1 MDNLGIYLHWPY
13 CKSKC
18 PYCDFF
24 SRIAKQ
30 INQDEIIAGYLRQL
44 EQYKDMLG
52 KRRIKSVFFGGGT
65 PSLIKSENIAKILN
79 QIDKLWGIDKLCE
92 ITLEA
97 NPNTN
102 ETDLFFNLHNAGINR
117 LSLGVQSLDDTE
129 LKFLGRTHN
138 AGQALAAID
147 EVLNNFDNHSVDL
160 MYALPM
166 QTLTSWD
173 KQLEK
178 ICSLGLKHLSLYQL
192 TIEEGTVFAR
202 KNIKPMVED
211 EAAELYQ
218 FTADFLLPQ
227 GYQRYEVSNYAL
239 TSYESVHN
247 QIYWQGGDYI
257 GIGPSAHGRLRLK
270 NKIYAQTD
278 KLQLEELTSKER
290 AEELIIMGLR
300 LTQGI
305 NKADFK
311 QCCGCNFDEYINQNF
326 KKSMI
331 EQGLLAETK
340 DNLKATPK
348 GFLVLDYLI
357 SSLVP

>member
-1 MDNLGIYLHWPY
+1 MDDLGIYLHWPY

-24 SRIAKQ
+24 SRVTKH
-30 INQDEIIAGYLRQL
+30 INQDEIIAGYLHQL
-44 EQYKDMLG
+44 VQYKDMLG
-52 KRRIKSVFFGGGT
+52 KRHIQSVFFGGGT
-65 PSLIKSENIAKILN
+65 PSLIKPENIAKILN
-79 QIDKLWGIDKLCE
+79 QIDKLWGIDKHCE

-102 ETDLFFNLHNAGINR
+102 EPDLFFNLHNAGINR
-117 LSLGVQSLDDTE
+117 LSLGVQSLDDAE

-138 AGQALAAID
+138 AHQALAAID

-160 MYALPM
+160 IYALPM
-166 QTLTSWD
+166 QTLTSWG

-192 TIEEGTVFAR
+192 TIEDGTVFAR
-202 KNIKPMVED
+202 KNIKPMAED
-211 EAAELYQ
+211 TAAELYQ
-218 FTADFLLPQ
+218 FTGDFLSQQ
-227 GYQRYEVSNYAL
+227 GYPRYEVSNYAKQA
-239 TSYESVHN
+239 YKSVHN

-257 GIGPSAHGRLRLK
+257 GIGVSAHGRIRH
-270 NKIYAQTD
+270 NGHIYAQTD
-278 KLQLEELTSKER
+278 NLQLEELSPQER
-290 AEELIIMGLR
+290 AAELIIMGLR

-311 QCCGCNFDEYINQNF
+311 QCCGCDFDEYINQNF
-326 KKSMI
+326 KKAMI